1 MKFSGENMLEEIT
14 KRIVKLVDGKDPFGF
29 DVRWDIDE
37 VGSIFVSA
45 KKAPIQVSNLTD
57 HADTIFIIS
66 EENLNSILDGDL
78 SAMNAYFSGQLKVE
92 GDIGKAMQLSSIF
105 G

>member
-1 MKFSGENMLEEIT
+1 MLEKMTNRIKEI
-14 KRIVKLVDGKDPFGF
+14 VDGKDPFGF

-37 VGSIFVSA
+37 IGSIFVSA
-45 KKAPIQVSNLTD
+45 KEAPIQVSNLAD

-66 EENLNSILDGDL
+66 AENLNAILDGDL

>member
-45 KKAPIQVSNLTD
+45 KKAPIRVSNLTD